1 MNADTSEDEGH
12 PKPDP
17 VPLRAKMRAIAVRIL
32 AVVAGLGLWFWTQS
46 LIGARGLPQTCV
58 GDGLHELTAG
68 INHWLAAEP
77 RRANVLLVL
86 SSFVIDL
93 VGIFLIARSIFGA
106 TIRPFL
112 GLLVIFALRQSM
124 QGLTALPPPD
134 GMIWRY
140 AGVPSLLVTY
150 GVATDFFFSGH
161 TSIAVW
167 GGLEIGRLR
176 FRGAAVLGTLVA
188 LFEASTVIVLRA
200 HYTMDVFT
208 GVVVAL
214 LVGAYAD
221 RWARPIDHGLGR
233 LASLGLASKTK

>member
-1 MNADTSEDEGH
+1 MNDDT
-12 PKPDP
+12 
-17 VPLRAKMRAIAVRIL
+17 LARMRIRARAIAVR
-32 AVVAGLGLWFWTQS
+32 VVAVAAALGLWFWTQS
-46 LIGARGLPQTCV
+46 LIGARGFPHACV

-68 INHWLAAEP
+68 INRWLAASP
-77 RRANVLLVL
+77 ARANVLLVL
-86 SSFVIDL
+86 SSLVIDL
-93 VGIFLIARSIFGA
+93 VGTWLIASSILGP
-106 TIRPFL
+106 TIRPLL

-124 QGLTALPPPD
+124 QALTALPPPD
-134 GMIWRY
+134 GMIWRHP
-140 AGVPSLLVTY
+140 GKPSLLVTY
-150 GVATDFFFSGH
+150 GVASDLFFSGH

-176 FRGAAVLGTLVA
+176 FRGAAVLGALVA

-221 RWARPIDHGLGR
+221 RWARPIDQGLAR
-233 LASLGLASKTK
+233 LASFGLESKTK